1 MKRILSID
9 DNGQDFEKLGK
20 LLREQGFSI
29 SEIVVDETALKDASW
44 HTEHSYL
51 DLFENAPVGIFR
63 STLEGKFISVN
74 PAVAR
79 MLKYDSPEDM
89 IRLVNQTSIAEA
101 VYVSSAH
108 RQEVL
113 ENVLSHN
120 GWQIFEERFRCK
132 DGSIITC
139 NFHLRANYRDG
150 VSVELNGFIEDIT
163 ERKLAEESLLMSQLI
178 IDKASLGILRGSN
191 DARILSV
198 NEYWAK
204 VLGYTAEEL
213 CSMSFF
219 DIDPNLT
226 EESWREHRKKLT
238 ATGSNTFESVHRRKD
253 GTIFPVEITVNYLT
267 FGDQVFSC
275 SFARDITDRKRTENV
290 IEARMRLL
298 QFAETHTLDELL
310 EATLNE
316 VEELTGSCI
325 GFYHYLDS
333 DQQTLRLQNW
343 STRTKKKFCTAV
355 GKGLHYDLSAAG
367 VWVGLHP
374 RTPAGDPQ

>member
-20 LLREQGFSI
+20 LLREQGYSI

-44 HTEHSYL
+44 HTGYRYL

-74 PAVAR
+74 PAMAR
-79 MLKYDSPEDM
+79 MLTYDSPEDM
-89 IRLVNQTSIAEA
+89 IRLVNRTGIAEA
-101 VYVSSAH
+101 VYVDSGH

-150 VSVELNGFIEDIT
+150 VAVELNGFIEDIT

-178 IDKASLGILRGSN
+178 IDKASLGIFRGSN

-204 VLGYTAEEL
+204 ILGYSAEEL

-275 SFARDITDRKRTENV
+275 SFARDITERKKTEEALRQTNLVVENSPAILFRWRAAKGWPVEMVSGNV
-290 IEARMRLL
+290 I
-298 QFAETHTLDELL
+298 QFGYTP
-310 EATLNE
+310 
-316 VEELTGSCI
+316 EEFLSGAVPYFSLV
-325 GFYHYLDS
+325 YH
-333 DQQTLRLQNW
+333 
-343 STRTKKKFCTAV
+343 
-355 GKGLHYDLSAAG
+355 
-367 VWVGLHP
+367 
-374 RTPAGDPQ
+374 